1 MAKRATRQKKQPRS
15 PSFGRRRSEKSS
27 SNGEREEFRPVREPL
42 KALNERQK
50 DYIKAITKG
59 EQVFTL
65 GPAGTGKTYI
75 AAALAADW
83 LMDGKIE
90 KIVLTRPAVGVD
102 EEHGFLPGDIGKKIA
117 PWVLPFTEVMQ
128 KRMGKSSFHS
138 AMRDGQIEIAP
149 IAYMR
154 GRTFDKALVFLDEA
168 QNTTYSQIKMFLT
181 RIGEGSKVIVN
192 GDIRQ
197 TDLDGQSG
205 LAAALA
211 IIDACELP
219 VPIIEFTNEDVVRSG
234 ICKLWA
240 EAFSDFEDAVEDQ
253 PSTIGFNSPMPSL
266 G

>member
-1 MAKRATRQKKQPRS
+1 MTPDRGDHHKDK
-15 PSFGRRRSEKSS
+15 
-27 SNGEREEFRPVREPL
+27 PVREPI

-75 AAALAADW
+75 AASLAADW

-128 KRMGKSSFHS
+128 KRMGKERFRT
-138 AMRDGQIEIAP
+138 AMHQGQIEIAP

-181 RIGEGSKVIVN
+181 RIGDGSKVIVN

-197 TDLDGQSG
+197 TDLEGASG
-205 LAAALA
+205 LAVALT
-211 IIDACELP
+211 IIETCELP
-219 VPIIEFTNEDVVRSG
+219 VPIVEFTNEDVVRSG
-234 ICKLWA
+234 ICKMWA
-240 EAFSDFEDAVEDQ
+240 EAFTEFEDAQEDM
-253 PSTIGFNSPMPSL
+253 PSTIGFNSPIPGMD
-266 G
+266 

>member
-1 MAKRATRQKKQPRS
+1 MAKRDRKTKRVPRS
-15 PSFGRRRSEKSS
+15 PSYGRQRS
-27 SNGEREEFRPVREPL
+27 SNNGGEDHVREDKPLREPL
-42 KALNERQK
+42 RALNEKQK
-50 DYIKAITKG
+50 DYIRAITRG

-90 KIVLTRPAVGVD
+90 KVVLTRPAVGVD

-128 KRMGKSSFHS
+128 KRMGKSAFHA
-138 AMRDGQIEIAP
+138 AMREGVIEIAP

-181 RIGEGSKVIVN
+181 RIGDGSKVIVN

-197 TDLDGQSG
+197 TDLEGDSG
-205 LAAALA
+205 LAVVLA
-211 IIDACELP
+211 IIEELQLDIP
-219 VPIIEFTNEDVVRSG
+219 VVEFTNEDVVRSG

-240 EAFSDFEDAVEDQ
+240 EAFTAFEDQIED
-253 PSTIGFNSPMPSL
+253 PAPTIGFHTS
-266 G
+266 

>member
-1 MAKRATRQKKQPRS
+1 MAKRTARTKKPPRS
-15 PSFGRRRSEKSS
+15 PSYGKPKDVTPWEK
-27 SNGEREEFRPVREPL
+27 EDDKPKREPL
-42 KALNERQK
+42 RALNERQK
-50 DYIKAITKG
+50 EYIKAITKG
-59 EQVFTL
+59 DQVFTL

-90 KIVLTRPAVGVD
+90 KVVLTRPAVGVE

-128 KRMGKSSFHS
+128 KRMGKSAFHS
-138 AMRDGQIEIAP
+138 AMRNGQIEIAP

-197 TDLDGQSG
+197 TDLEVTSG
-205 LAAALA
+205 LLVALG
-211 IIDACELP
+211 IIGGCDLP
-219 VPIIEFTNEDVVRSG
+219 ISVVEFTNEDVVRSG
-234 ICKLWA
+234 ICKMWA
-240 EAFSDFEDAVEDQ
+240 EAFDAFEASQEDS
-253 PSTIGFNSPMPSL
+253 PATIGFTSPL
-266 G
+266 LN

>member
-1 MAKRATRQKKQPRS
+1 MTPDI
-15 PSFGRRRSEKSS
+15 
-27 SNGEREEFRPVREPL
+27 GEREVKPVREPL
-42 KALNERQK
+42 KALNDRQK

-128 KRMGKSSFHS
+128 KRMGKSAFHS

-205 LAAALA
+205 LAMALTVIEA
-211 IIDACELP
+211 LELEVP
-219 VPIIEFTNEDVVRSG
+219 VVEFTNDDVVRSG
-234 ICKLWA
+234 ICRMWA
-240 EAFSDFEDAVEDQ
+240 EAFHAFEEAVEDQ
-253 PSTIGFNSPMPSL
+253 PVQIGFNSPLPGL
-266 G
+266 T